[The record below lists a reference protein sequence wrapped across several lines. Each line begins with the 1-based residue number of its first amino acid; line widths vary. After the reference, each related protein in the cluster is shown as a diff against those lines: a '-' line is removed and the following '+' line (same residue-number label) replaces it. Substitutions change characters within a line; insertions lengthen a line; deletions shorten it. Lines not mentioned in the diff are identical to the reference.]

1 MPTSGPPPVS
11 PGGPRSTLPVEA
23 TIEDL
28 RSALRQTSSAVL
40 QAPPGAGK
48 TTIVPLRLLAEPWL
62 DGRRIVML
70 EPRRLAARA
79 AARRMADL
87 LGEEVGRTV
96 GYRTRDERHVGRDT
110 RIEVV
115 TEGILTRRLQ
125 RDPSLP
131 GTGMVIF
138 DEIHERNLQT
148 DLALAFTLDAR
159 DALRP
164 DLRILAMSATLD
176 TDRVAEV
183 IGRDQ
188 PAPVITQRRPY
199 APRRHPMASGRSTT
213 VVDRRASPRRRR
225 PRCSTRSSTT
235 RATSSCS
242 WPAPPTS
249 AGSSRCS
256 GAVAGPTT
264 STSERSSARC
274 PSRSRIWRWP
284 PRLPVA
290 AGWSSPPTSPRPA
303 SRSRASGWSST
314 AARSAV
320 LSTTRAAASPDCAPG
335 STRGP
340 RPNSAPDA
348 PGASSRGW
356 PTASGPRWSRP
367 LGDPHADPEIVSVD
381 LTGFAL
387 ELAVWG
393 TSADDLTFLDPPP
406 RRSLDVARSL
416 LHDLGAL
423 DADGRVT
430 DAGRS
435 MSELPVHP
443 RLARMVTAG
452 ADLGVGSI
460 ACSLAAM
467 LEERDVLR
475 GRPDELPTN
484 IVDRL
489 RLVDGTATDHPRLDR
504 SALHLV
510 RRRAGELA
518 RRAGIERSDRG
529 STDPM
534 TAAGLALALA
544 YPDRVAQA
552 RGNGRFRMRNG
563 AGAWLPEGDALTGEP
578 FLVVAE
584 LATDARAE
592 RGRADHRILMAA
604 ALDESDLELAAG
616 DGVERITTLAWDPER
631 DDLRVRTE
639 RRLGVIGA
647 GVNRRPGRTG
657 RRHRRGLARP
667 RPGHPPRGARLV
679 AFVPGAPDP
688 PPVRTPRLRRQ
699 LARRLRRRAAR
710 FPRRVVGAT
719 TPRHD
724 ASLRS
729 SSASTWAACCA
740 TSSVTTGSTSS
751 TPSCPRRSPW
761 PTDGAFPS
769 TTAAS
774 SRPSPYGCRTST
786 ARRRTRRWPTGR
798 SPSSSTCSRPPV
810 VRCRSPRIFPASG
823 PAAGRRFAR
832 TWPVGT
838 PSTTGRS
845 TPRRRPARSARVG
858 PGTQGLVATRSMSAD
873 MPACPAPSWIRASY
887 ERRTSM
893 SHVRERVGE

>member
-11 PGGPRSTLPVEA
+11 PEGSRSTLPVEA
-23 TIEDL
+23 TLDEV
-28 RSALRQTSSAVL
+28 RSALRESSAAVL

-62 DGRRIVML
+62 DGQRIVML

-131 GTGMVIF
+131 GISMVIF
-138 DEIHERNLQT
+138 DEIHERNLQS

-176 TDRVAEV
+176 SDRVAAV

-188 PAPVITQRRPY
+188 PAPVITSEGRTHPIDVRWRPVQHRGSQRPRIAEATVSAVEHALRHDEGDVLVFLAGAADIRRVASLLAGRGRTDDVDVRLLFGALSLQEQDLAL
-199 APRRHPMASGRSTT
+199 APSPAGRRRVVLATDIAETSLTVEGIRVVIDSGQVR
-213 VVDRRASPRRRR
+213 SPRYD
-225 PRCSTRSSTT
+225 
-235 RATSSCS
+235 
-242 WPAPPTS
+242 
-249 AGSSRCS
+249 
-256 GAVAGPTT
+256 
-264 STSERSSARC
+264 
-274 PSRSRIWRWP
+274 SRSGLT
-284 PRLPVA
+284 RLRT
-290 AGWSSPPTSPRPA
+290 GIN
-303 SRSRASGWSST
+303 SRASAEQRAGRAGRVEPGVAYRLWSKMEQ
-314 AARSAV
+314 A
-320 LSTTRAAASPDCAPG
+320 TR
-335 STRGP
+335 R
-340 RPNSAPDA
+340 
-348 PGASSRGW
+348 
-356 PTASGPRWSRP
+356 
-367 LGDPHADPEIVSVD
+367 PHADPEIASVY

-393 TSADDLTFLDPPP
+393 ASTDDLTFLDSPP
-406 RRSLDVARSL
+406 RRSLDAARSL

-430 DAGRS
+430 DVGRS

-452 ADLGVGSI
+452 IDLGVGSV
-460 ACSLAAM
+460 ACSLAAL

-489 RLVDGTATDHPRLDR
+489 RLVDGTAKDHPRLDR

-518 RRAGIERSDRG
+518 RRSGIERNDRE
-529 STDPM
+529 STDSM

-552 RGNGRFRMRNG
+552 RGNGRFRMRHG
-563 AGAWLPEGDALTGEP
+563 AGAWLPDGDPLTGEP

-604 ALDESDLELAAG
+604 ALDASDLEVATG
-616 DGVERITTLAWDPER
+616 DGVEGITTLDWDPER

-639 RRLGVIGA
+639 RRLGALVLASTEGPVEPDDATIAALLDRVRATRLEVLGWSRSSRA
-647 GVNRRPGRTG
+647 LQTRLQYA
-657 RRHRRGLARP
+657 HRVFGDRWPDVSDDRLLAD
-667 RPGHPPRGARLV
+667 L
-679 AFVPGAPDP
+679 DDWL
-688 PPVRTPRLRRQ
+688 TPRLHGITRRAQ
-699 LARRLRRRAAR
+699 LERIDVGRLLSDLVGHHRVHQLEAVVPSTFTLASGRRAAIDYGGEQ
-710 FPRRVVGAT
+710 PSIAVRVQDLYGT
-719 TPRHD
+719 TTHPAVADGKIPLVVHLLSPAGRPVQITADLPGFWSGSWSEVRKDMAGRYPKHD
-724 ASLRS
+724 WPLDP
-729 SSASTWAACCA
+729 SSA
-740 TSSVTTGSTSS
+740 
-751 TPSCPRRSPW
+751 TPP
-761 PTDGAFPS
+761 
-769 TTAAS
+769 
-774 SRPSPYGCRTST
+774 
-786 ARRRTRRWPTGR
+786 
-798 SPSSSTCSRPPV
+798 
-810 VRCRSPRIFPASG
+810 
-823 PAAGRRFAR
+823 RFAK
-832 TWPVGT
+832 
-838 PSTTGRS
+838 
-845 TPRRRPARSARVG
+845 
-858 PGTQGLVATRSMSAD
+858 
-873 MPACPAPSWIRASY
+873 
-887 ERRTSM
+887 
-893 SHVRERVGE
+893 

>member
-23 TIEDL
+23 TLEDL

-62 DGRRIVML
+62 DGQRIVML

-131 GTGMVIF
+131 GTGLVIF
-138 DEIHERNLQT
+138 DEIHERNLQS

-176 TDRVAEV
+176 TDRVAGV
-183 IGRDQ
+183 IGRDATGAGDHAAKAVRT
-188 PAPVITQRRPY
+188 PSTSDGVR
-199 APRRHPMASGRSTT
+199 RSTT

-242 WPAPPTS
+242 WPAPLTS

-256 GAVAGPTT
+256 GAGAGPTT
-264 STSERSSARC
+264 STSVCCSARC
-274 PSRSRIWRWP
+274 PSRSRIWRWRP
-284 PRLPVA
+284 HLPVA

-320 LSTTRAAASPDCAPG
+320 LTTTRAAVSPDCAPG
-335 STRGP
+335 PTRGP
-340 RPNSAPDA
+340 RPNSAPGA
-348 PGASSRGW
+348 PGAPSRGW

-367 LGDPHADPEIVSVD
+367 LGDPTRIRRSSPSISP
-381 LTGFAL
+381 GFAL

-552 RGNGRFRMRNG
+552 RGNGRFRMRHG

-584 LATDARAE
+584 LATNARAE
-592 RGRADHRILMAA
+592 RGRADHRILVAA
-604 ALDESDLELAAG
+604 ALDESDLEVAAG

-639 RRLGVIGA
+639 RRLGVLVLASTEGPAEPGDATIAALLDRVRATRLEVLGWSRSSRVLQTRLQYA
-647 GVNRRPGRTG
+647 HRAFGDRWPDVSDDALLAALDEWLAPRLHDITRRAQLERIDVGRLLRDLVGHHRVHQLEAVVPSTFTLANG
-657 RRHRRGLARP
+657 RRAPIDYGGEQPAIAVRVQDLYGTTTHPSVADGKIPLVLHLLSPAGRP
-667 RPGHPPRGARLV
+667 VQITADLPGFWAGSWSE
-679 AFVPGAPDP
+679 
-688 PPVRTPRLRRQ
+688 VRKDMAGRYPK
-699 LARRLRRRAAR
+699 
-710 FPRRVVGAT
+710 
-719 TPRHD
+719 HD
-724 ASLRS
+724 
-729 SSASTWAACCA
+729 
-740 TSSVTTGSTSS
+740 
-751 TPSCPRRSPW
+751 W
-761 PTDGAFPS
+761 PLD
-769 TTAAS
+769 
-774 SRPSPYGCRTST
+774 
-786 ARRRTRRWPTGR
+786 
-798 SPSSSTCSRPPV
+798 
-810 VRCRSPRIFPASG
+810 PAS
-823 PAAGRRFAR
+823 A
-832 TWPVGT
+832 T
-838 PSTTGRS
+838 
-845 TPRRRPARSARVG
+845 PARSAR
-858 PGTQGLVATRSMSAD
+858 
-873 MPACPAPSWIRASY
+873 
-887 ERRTSM
+887 
-893 SHVRERVGE
+893 

>member
-1 MPTSGPPPVS
+1 MPTSGPPVS
-11 PGGPRSTLPVEA
+11 PRGPLTTLPVEA
-23 TIEDL
+23 TIEEL

-62 DGRRIVML
+62 DRQRIVLL

-87 LGEEVGRTV
+87 LGEDVGHTV

-125 RDPSLP
+125 QDASLP

-176 TDRVAEV
+176 TDRVARV
-183 IGRDQ
+183 IGHDQ
-188 PAPVITQRRPY
+188 PAPVITSEGRTYPVDIRWRPGEHDRGRPPRIAEATAAAVQHALERDGGDVLVFLAGAADIRRVE
-199 APRRHPMASGRSTT
+199 SLLGGRSRPGD
-213 VVDRRASPRRRR
+213 VDVRVLFGALSLQEQDLALSPSPAGRRRVVLATDIAETSLTVEGIR
-225 PRCSTRSSTT
+225 VVIDSGQVRS
-235 RATSSCS
+235 
-242 WPAPPTS
+242 PHYD
-249 AGSSRCS
+249 
-256 GAVAGPTT
+256 
-264 STSERSSARC
+264 
-274 PSRSRIWRWP
+274 SRSGLT
-284 PRLPVA
+284 RLRTGVN
-290 AGWSSPPTSPRPA
+290 
-303 SRSRASGWSST
+303 SRASAEQRAGRAGRVEPGVAYRLWSKMEQ
-314 AARSAV
+314 A
-320 LSTTRAAASPDCAPG
+320 TR
-335 STRGP
+335 R
-340 RPNSAPDA
+340 
-348 PGASSRGW
+348 
-356 PTASGPRWSRP
+356 
-367 LGDPHADPEIVSVD
+367 PHAEPEILSVD

-406 RRSLDVARSL
+406 RRSLDDARSL

-452 ADLGVGSI
+452 ADLGVGSV

-467 LEERDVLR
+467 IEERDVLR

-489 RLVDGTATDHPRLDR
+489 RVVDGTATDHPRLDR
-504 SALHLV
+504 SVLHLV
-510 RRRAGELA
+510 RRRAAELA

-552 RGNGRFRMRNG
+552 RGNGRFRMRHG
-563 AGAWLPEGDALTGEP
+563 GGAWLPEGDALRGEA

-584 LATDARAE
+584 LATNAKAE
-592 RGRADHRILMAA
+592 RGRVDHQVLSAA

-616 DGVERITTLAWDPER
+616 GGVERITTLAWDAER
-631 DDLRVRTE
+631 NDLRVRTE
-639 RRLGVIGA
+639 RRLGALVLASNVGPAEPGDATIAALLDRVRATHLEVLGWSRSA
-647 GVNRRPGRTG
+647 RALQTRLQYAHRALGDGWPDVSDDGLLASLDEWLAPRLHDITRRSELERIDVGRLLRDFVGLYRVHQLEGVVPTTFTLANG
-657 RRHRRGLARP
+657 RRIPIDYSGEQPAIAVRVQDLYGTTTHPSVADGKIPLVLQLLSPAGRP
-667 RPGHPPRGARLV
+667 VQITADLPGFWAGTWLEVRKDMAGRYPKHNWPL
-679 AFVPGAPDP
+679 DP
-688 PPVRTPRLRRQ
+688 
-699 LARRLRRRAAR
+699 A
-710 FPRRVVGAT
+710 
-719 TPRHD
+719 
-724 ASLRS
+724 
-729 SSASTWAACCA
+729 SAS
-740 TSSVTTGSTSS
+740 
-751 TPSCPRRSPW
+751 P
-761 PTDGAFPS
+761 
-769 TTAAS
+769 
-774 SRPSPYGCRTST
+774 
-786 ARRRTRRWPTGR
+786 
-798 SPSSSTCSRPPV
+798 
-810 VRCRSPRIFPASG
+810 
-823 PAAGRRFAR
+823 
-832 TWPVGT
+832 
-838 PSTTGRS
+838 GRS
-845 TPRRRPARSARVG
+845 TR
-858 PGTQGLVATRSMSAD
+858 
-873 MPACPAPSWIRASY
+873 
-887 ERRTSM
+887 
-893 SHVRERVGE
+893 